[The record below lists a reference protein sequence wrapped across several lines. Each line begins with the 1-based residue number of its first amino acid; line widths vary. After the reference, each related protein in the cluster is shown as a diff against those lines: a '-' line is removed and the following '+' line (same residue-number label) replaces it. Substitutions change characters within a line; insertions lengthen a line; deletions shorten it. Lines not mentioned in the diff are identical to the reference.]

1 MRSYFRVPN
10 GTLLIPTAMVL
21 NDEKPAPNRWSE
33 GGSRRIC
40 RRQQP
45 PFGVDPAHLIL
56 FQQST
61 AKGPPDAR
69 VRGRGVPV

>member
-40 RRQQP
+40 RRQ
-45 PFGVDPAHLIL
+45 
-56 FQQST
+56 
-61 AKGPPDAR
+61 
-69 VRGRGVPV
+69 